1 MNPENEGSE
10 GESMFPEAE
19 IVYSRFWDRLG
30 ALLLDGCIMAAI
42 TLPVTYFNITSWK
55 IPSLYIIMSLI
66 SILYKPVMECCFA
79 ATLGKMIVG
88 LQVVGHDFQKITISE
103 EIKRLSFYLF
113 PGIIQNIITTPIYFS
128 TTFESTDNYRV
139 FNGQVA
145 AHNPSLLWITGIVF
159 VLFFADTVTFF
170 INQPNRAL
178 HDVYANTNVI
188 ERRR

>member
-1 MNPENEGSE
+1 MNPDNEGSTD
-10 GESMFPEAE
+10 ESIFPEAE

-30 ALLLDGCIMAAI
+30 ALLLDGCIIAAI
-42 TLPVTYFNITSWK
+42 TLPVSYFNITSWK
-55 IPSLYIIMSLI
+55 IPLLYIIVSLI
-66 SILYKPVMECCFA
+66 SILYKPVMECRFG

-113 PGIIQNIITTPIYFS
+113 PGILQNIITAPLYFS
-128 TTFESTDNYRV
+128 TSFDSIHNYRE
-139 FNGQVA
+139 FNGVVN
-145 AHNPSLLWITGIVF
+145 AHNPSLLWISGIVF
-159 VLFFADTVTFF
+159 VLFFADTVSFF
-170 INQPNRAL
+170 INNPNRAL